1 MLTNSKNRRILYA
14 LSSNNRRK
22 GEVMKASY
30 TGAYRTRLT
39 TEERKAFKQLAL
51 SQGEVTEVHDS
62 IIRQYI
68 KKEGDKRH
76 GASCNS

>member
-1 MLTNSKNRRILYA
+1 
-14 LSSNNRRK
+14 
-22 GEVMKASY
+22 MKASY